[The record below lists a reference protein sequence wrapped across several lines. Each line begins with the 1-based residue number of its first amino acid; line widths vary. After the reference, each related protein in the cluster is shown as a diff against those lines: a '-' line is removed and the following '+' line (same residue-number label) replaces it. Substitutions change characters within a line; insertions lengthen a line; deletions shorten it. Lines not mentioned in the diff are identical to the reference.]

1 MFTLEIVKRFGPWV
15 ILILGLAVSVYLIRD
30 SGYDAGSADVQA
42 KWDSE
47 KEAHAK
53 AMRSLQDKYAT
64 LEAKVRTDNQR
75 NSDEL
80 AAQETAHA
88 VALAQLNQH
97 FAERMLKSDKRAS
110 YYERLAKG
118 GAAQQA
124 DLARHAAELD
134 RSLEEGRRVVAELS
148 ETVRQRD
155 NQCRALGNQLVND
168 RSLFNMG
175 K

>member
-1 MFTLEIVKRFGPWV
+1 MLQWEMVKRFGPWI
-15 ILILGLAVSVYLIRD
+15 ILILGLAASVYLIRD

-42 KWDSE
+42 KWDAE
-47 KEAHAK
+47 KAAHVE

-64 LEAKVRTDNQR
+64 LEAKVRIDNQR

-97 FAERMLKSDKRAS
+97 FADRMLQSDKRAG

-118 GAAQQA
+118 GATQQA

-134 RSLEEGRRVVAELS
+134 RSLEAGRRVVAELT
-148 ETVRQRD
+148 ETLRQRD
-155 NQCRALGNQLVND
+155 NQCRALGKQLEND
-168 RSLFNMG
+168 RSLLTMG